1 MKLTKIFGIVLS
13 LHVGVILL
21 VMFQPGCQTGSKKD
35 PVSPIEKKVDPKEE
49 VGSFNQGLSE
59 PSVPSEGRKPPS
71 GLSEPTRPV
80 VGELFVPGAN
90 QDIDPAPLPSIIGE
104 GSGTSDSFDLRP
116 TGVSVYKIVK
126 GDTLWGIARKNNVT
140 LQSILASNPNLSKNS
155 RLKIGQEIMI
165 SEGSGT
171 PVPSVISAPVQTP
184 VGSSTYTVRGGDSLS
199 RIAKNNSV
207 SLNDL
212 MNANGMN
219 KNSIIRPGQ
228 VLVLPGGSVI
238 SQSPAIVAP
247 SIVPPGSSIHK
258 VQKGENLTRI
268 ASIYGTTVK
277 QIMEWNNLID
287 AGKIKV
293 GQALVVSGTGVSDRA
308 LSPQADA
315 LVIPA
320 VDEESR
326 VEDFFKGVVEEKPII
341 DVPEQP

>member
-35 PVSPIEKKVDPKEE
+35 PVETTEKKADVVDE
-49 VGSFNQGLSE
+49 VGSFNQGLSQ
-59 PSVPSEGRKPPS
+59 PSAPVEVNKPSTT
-71 GLSEPTRPV
+71 LSEPTRPV
-80 VGELFVPGAN
+80 TGELFVPGVN
-90 QDIDPAPLPSIIGE
+90 QGFDPAPLPSII
-104 GSGTSDSFDLRP
+104 SDDTGTSDSFDLRP

-140 LQSILASNPNLSKNS
+140 LQSILTSNPNLSKNS

-171 PVPSVISAPVQTP
+171 SNPPVVSTPVQTP
-184 VGSSTYTVRGGDSLS
+184 VGSSTYTVRGGDNLS

-212 MNANGMN
+212 MNANAMD

-228 VLVLPGGSVI
+228 VLVLPGGSTI
-238 SQSPAIVAP
+238 SQPPSTST
-247 SIVPPGSSIHK
+247 SIVPPGTTIHK

-277 QIMEWNNLID
+277 QIMEWNSLTD
-287 AGKIKV
+287 AGKIRV
-293 GQALVVSGTGVSDRA
+293 GQALVVSGAGDFDRVS
-308 LSPQADA
+308 LPQVDA
-315 LVIPA
+315 LVIP
-320 VDEESR
+320 VENEESR

-341 DVPEQP
+341 DVPEQQ